1 MGKREETRDRILEI
15 ALQLF
20 NEQGW
25 GVVTTNHIAAAAGLS
40 VGNLYYHFKNK
51 EEIVRAL
58 YERLIVDTKNAFLMP
73 TDRLP
78 DLTDLERMIRANF
91 VVLWQYR
98 FLYRELI
105 ALLQRDPL
113 LAGQYRGFREYGFQN
128 FMALFQQFHASGVF
142 RPTTEA
148 EINQLAETCWILSE
162 FYLPFVEIGGVVP
175 SDAHLDHGV
184 VLLRQAFTPYLNTK

>member
-1 MGKREETRDRILEI
+1 MGKREETRDRILDI

-25 GVVTTNHIAAAAGLS
+25 HAVTTNHIAAAAGLS

-58 YERLIVDTKNAFLMP
+58 YERLIVATKSAFIMP

-91 VVLWQYR
+91 VVLWDFR
-98 FLYRELI
+98 FFYREII
-105 ALLQRDPL
+105 ALLQRDSL
-113 LAGQYRGFREYGFQN
+113 LAEQYRAFREYGFQN
-128 FMALFQQFHASGVF
+128 FMALFQQFHISGVF
-142 RPTTEA
+142 RPATA
-148 EINQLAETCWILSE
+148 EEIKQLAETCWILSE
-162 FYLPFVEIGGVVP
+162 FYLPFLEIGGAVP
-175 SDAHLDHGV
+175 GEADLDHGV
-184 VLLRQAFTPYLNTK
+184 VLMRQAFTPYLNSN